1 MTEIIE
7 SVLML
12 IFCVS
17 LAWQAK
23 RINDLENRVSELE
36 QNTTIDRMISKR

>member
-7 SVLML
+7 SALML

-17 LAWQAK
+17 LAWQGK
-23 RINDLENRVSELE
+23 QINDLENRVSELE